1 VVRYRIRWTKRGRSR
16 FISAR
21 DLTAVWERALRRADA
36 PIAYSEGFTPHAKV
50 SFPDALAV
58 GVESS
63 GEYAELTFAA
73 SFDAAAIFTALSRH
87 LPDGMEI
94 VSYVAV
100 PDGAKKLAS
109 MLPATLWQLS
119 WTAPDAGAV
128 ADVLTSR
135 CDELL
140 TADEYFAVRQRPSG
154 SKTIDVRPATL
165 TLVVKAQPTDDAT
178 LTRTTLHAVLKNDG
192 NSVRPH
198 DLFSALNRAD
208 IAAPHRILRV
218 VQGTPDV
225 DGVRDALS
233 GEIVLLVDPRD
244 VEAA

>member
-1 VVRYRIRWTKRGRSR
+1 MVRYRIRWTKRGRAR

-21 DLTAVWERALRRADA
+21 DLTSVWERALRRADA

-58 GVESS
+58 GVEST
-63 GEYAELTFAA
+63 GEYAELSFTGPIDAAATFAA
-73 SFDAAAIFTALSRH
+73 LSRE
-87 LPDGMEI
+87 LPDGMDI
-94 VSYVAV
+94 VTFMAV

-119 WTAPDAGAV
+119 WTAPDAAELS
-128 ADVLTSR
+128 AVLTER
-135 CDELL
+135 CDALL
-140 TADEYFAVRQRPSG
+140 ASSEYFAVRHRPTG

-165 TLVVKAQPTDDAT
+165 TLAVAALATDDPT

-192 NSVRPH
+192 NPVRPH
-198 DLFSALNRAD
+198 DLFSALNHDD
-208 IAAPHRILRV
+208 IAAPHRTLRV
-218 VQGTPDV
+218 VQGTPET

-233 GEIVLLVDPRD
+233 GEIVALVARGD
-244 VEAA
+244 EAA

>member
-1 VVRYRIRWTKRGRSR
+1 MLRYRIRWTKRDRSR

-58 GVESS
+58 GVEST

-73 SFDAAAIFTALSRH
+73 PIDADKTFTAISRQ
-87 LPDGMEI
+87 LPSGMDI
-94 VSYVAV
+94 VTFAAV

-119 WTAPDAGAV
+119 WTAPDAHAV
-128 ADVLTSR
+128 ADVLTER
-135 CDELL
+135 CNELL
-140 TADEYFAVRQRPSG
+140 SKDEFFTLRHRPSG

-165 TLVVKAQPTDDAT
+165 TLVVSALPTDDT
-178 LTRTTLHAVLKNDG
+178 NVTRTIFHAVLKNDG
-192 NSVRPH
+192 SSVRPH
-198 DLFSALNRAD
+198 DLFSALNRDD

-218 VQGTPDV
+218 VQGTPET

-233 GEIVLLVDPRD
+233 QELVPLDARA

>member
-1 VVRYRIRWTKRGRSR
+1 MVRYRIRWTKRGRSR

-63 GEYAELTFAA
+63 GEYAELTFAT
-73 SFDAAAIFTALSRH
+73 SIDAAAMFTALSRH

-94 VSYVAV
+94 VTFLAV

-119 WTAPDAGAV
+119 WTAPDAAAV
-128 ADVLTSR
+128 ADLLTSR

-140 TADEYFAVRQRPSG
+140 AADEYFAVRQRPSG

-165 TLVVKAQPTDDAT
+165 TLVVKAQSSDDAT

-218 VQGTPDV
+218 VQGAPDV

-233 GEIVLLVDPRD
+233 GEIVPLVDPRD

>member
-1 VVRYRIRWTKRGRSR
+1 MVRYRIRWTKCGRSR

-58 GVESS
+58 GVEST

-73 SFDAAAIFTALSRH
+73 PIEPAATFTALSRH

-94 VSYVAV
+94 VTFVAV

-119 WTAPDAGAV
+119 WTAPDA
-128 ADVLTSR
+128 DVLAQALTSR
-135 CDELL
+135 CEELL
-140 TADEYFAVRQRPSG
+140 AAAEYFAVRQRPSG

-165 TLVVKAQPTDDAT
+165 TLVVKAQPTDDTT
-178 LTRTTLHAVLKNDG
+178 LTRTTMHAVLKNDG

-198 DLFSALNRAD
+198 DLFAALNRAD

-225 DGVRDALS
+225 DGVIDALS
-233 GEIVLLVDPRD
+233 GELVPLVDPRD

>member
-1 VVRYRIRWTKRGRSR
+1 MVRYRIRWTKRGRSR

-21 DLTAVWERALRRADA
+21 DLTAVWERALRRAEA

-58 GVESS
+58 GVEST
-63 GEYAELTFAA
+63 GEYAELTFDGPI
-73 SFDAAAIFTALSRH
+73 DATATFTALSKH

-94 VSYVAV
+94 LTFVAV
-100 PDGAKKLAS
+100 PDGAKKLAA

-119 WTAPDAGAV
+119 WTAPDAHELAG
-128 ADVLTSR
+128 VLSAR

-140 TADEYFAVRQRPSG
+140 AADEYFALRQRPSG
-154 SKTIDVRPATL
+154 PKTIDVRPATL
-165 TLVVKAQPTDDAT
+165 TLVVKALPADDQT
-178 LTRTTLHAVLKNDG
+178 VTRTILHAVLKNDG

-198 DLFSALNRAD
+198 DLFSALNRDD
-208 IAAPHRILRV
+208 IAAPHRTLRV

-233 GEIVLLVDPRD
+233 GEIVPLVDPRD
-244 VEAA
+244 AEAA

>member
-1 VVRYRIRWTKRGRSR
+1 MVRYRIRWTKRGRSR

-63 GEYAELTFAA
+63 GEYAELTFATEI
-73 SFDAAAIFTALSRH
+73 DAAETFTALSRH
-87 LPDGMEI
+87 LPAGMEI
-94 VSYVAV
+94 LTFLAV
-100 PDGAKKLAS
+100 PDGAQKLAS

-119 WTAPDAGAV
+119 WTAPDAADV

-140 TADEYFAVRQRPSG
+140 AADEYFAVRQRPSG

-233 GEIVLLVDPRD
+233 GEIVPLVDPRA

>member
-1 VVRYRIRWTKRGRSR
+1 MVRYRIRWTKCGRSR
-16 FISAR
+16 YISAR
-21 DLTAVWERALRRADA
+21 DLTAVWERALRRADV

-58 GVESS
+58 GVEST
-63 GEYAELTFAA
+63 GEYAELTFVAPI
-73 SFDAAAIFTALSRH
+73 DARVTFTALSRQ
-87 LPDGMEI
+87 LPDGMDI
-94 VSYVAV
+94 LTFVPV

-119 WTAPDAGAV
+119 WIAPDGAQV
-128 ADVLTSR
+128 ADVLASR
-135 CDELL
+135 CDDLL
-140 TADEYFAVRQRPSG
+140 AAEQYFAVRQRPSG

-165 TLVVKAQPTDDAT
+165 TLKVKAQPTDDLT

-208 IAAPHRILRV
+208 IAVPHRILRV

-225 DGVRDALS
+225 HGVVDALS
-233 GEIVLLVDPRD
+233 GVFVPLDEPRD